1 MNTLA
6 FETSNKPSMRQIIPA
21 LVLALAVSGCI
32 TTSVTPLSGKTYPP
46 VHADA
51 VTIYLREADVPGE
64 YEKVAII
71 YAKGDYATTD
81 EAQMFK
87 AVRKKAAKLGA
98 NGVLL
103 EEVTEPS
110 TGAKVANHFLGTGA
124 NRKGELVA
132 IYVRPAEPQQ

>member
-1 MNTLA
+1 
-6 FETSNKPSMRQIIPA
+6 MRRHILPA
-21 LVLALAVSGCI
+21 AVLVLALVVTGCI
-32 TTSVTPLSGKTYPP
+32 STSVTPLSGKQYPP
-46 VHADA
+46 VHEDE
-51 VTIYLREADVPGE
+51 VTIYLRAEDVPRE

-110 TGAKVANHFLGTGA
+110 TGAKVAQAFLGTGA
-124 NRKGELVA
+124 NRRGELVA
-132 IYVRPAEPQQ
+132 IYVRPDAAP